1 MTISGGIHGGIE
13 VEFNPSG
20 LLPDGREYF
29 VFEGLFYAK
38 NEDQLV
44 FVGDVLPED
53 NNNLATQEQ
62 QEPVVETT
70 NINAP
75 SDAVVEE
82 GTASL
87 PPQESAQ
94 SSESFNLF
102 KPSTWL

>member
-38 NEDQLV
+38 NDNQLV
-44 FVGDVLPED
+44 FVGDALPVD
-53 NNNLATQEQ
+53 NNLATQEQ
-62 QEPVVETT
+62 QEPVVEAT
-70 NINAP
+70 NSNAP
-75 SDAVVEE
+75 SEVIVEE
-82 GTASL
+82 VTANL
-87 PPQESAQ
+87 PPQESLQ

>member
-20 LLPDGREYF
+20 LLLDGREYF

-38 NEDQLV
+38 NDDQLV
-44 FVGDVLPED
+44 FVGDALPID
-53 NNNLATQEQ
+53 NNLATQEQ

-75 SDAVVEE
+75 SEVIIEE
-82 GTASL
+82 VTSNL
-87 PPQESAQ
+87 PPQESSQ

>member
-20 LLPDGREYF
+20 LLHDGREYF

-38 NEDQLV
+38 SDDQLV
-44 FVGDVLPED
+44 FVGDALPVG
-53 NNNLATQEQ
+53 NNF
-62 QEPVVETT
+62 
-70 NINAP
+70 
-75 SDAVVEE
+75 VEE
-82 GTASL
+82 VTANL
-87 PPQESAQ
+87 PPQESLQ